1 MNVNEAITL
10 FRYYQQSH
18 HRKRTID
25 SYQTL
30 LSVFEHTYG
39 NRSLES
45 LQSDEIYQFLE
56 NIYARSAK
64 STRRLRYAQ
73 LKAFFNFIIDKCHH
87 DMKNTC
93 DTSLLSKT
101 FRMPRQMPRT
111 ILDKEIVDEMI
122 YNTKNPRNRLIL
134 ELQARCGLRIGELLN
149 IKAQDVSERKLTIKE
164 PKSGKEAE
172 VAFMPEQI
180 AKRMGDY
187 IKATN
192 LLPNDHVFPISYST
206 ARMFIKKLG
215 SKLKV
220 SLSPHDLRRY
230 SATYASRKRV
240 PLEIVSKIILRHQD
254 LKTTQI
260 YLGKVS
266 EHEAIRWMDILHGK

>member
-1 MNVNEAITL
+1 MNINEAITL

-30 LSVFEHTYG
+30 LSVFEQKHG
-39 NRSLES
+39 DHSLDS
-45 LQSDEIYQFLE
+45 LQPDEMYQFLE
-56 NIYARSAK
+56 HFTEGSAK

-87 DMKNTC
+87 DMKNPC
-93 DTSLLSKT
+93 DTPLLSKT
-101 FRMPRQMPRT
+101 FKMPRQVPRT
-111 ILDKEIVDEMI
+111 ILDKETVDEMI
-122 YNTKNPRNRLIL
+122 YNTTNPRNRLIL

-149 IKAQDVSERKLTIKE
+149 MKAQDVSERKLTIKQ

-180 AKRMGDY
+180 AKRMSDY
-187 IKATN
+187 LKGN
-192 LLPNDHVFPISYST
+192 NFLPEDHASPISYST
-206 ARMFIKKLG
+206 ARMFIRKLG
-215 SKLKV
+215 GKLNV
-220 SLSPHDLRRY
+220 SPSPHDLRRY
-230 SATYASRKRV
+230 SATYASRNGV
-240 PLEIVSKIILRHQD
+240 PLEIVSKVILRHQD

-260 YLGKVS
+260 YLEMVS

>member
-1 MNVNEAITL
+1 MNVKEAIIL

-30 LSVFEHTYG
+30 LSAFERIYG
-39 NRSLES
+39 NRSLDS

-56 NIYARSAK
+56 NSTTNSAK

-87 DMKNTC
+87 DMKNPC
-93 DTSLLSKT
+93 DAPLLSKT
-101 FRMPRQMPRT
+101 FRMPRQVPRT
-111 ILDKEIVDEMI
+111 ILDKETVDEMI

-149 IKAQDVSERKLTIKE
+149 IKAQDVSERKLTIKQ
-164 PKSGKEAE
+164 PKSGKDAE

-180 AKRMGDY
+180 AKRMSDY
-187 IKATN
+187 VKGN
-192 LLPNDHVFPISYST
+192 NFLPEDHVFPISYST

-215 SKLKV
+215 SRLNV
-220 SLSPHDLRRY
+220 SLSPMTSGDTRQPMPVVMEYH
-230 SATYASRKRV
+230 
-240 PLEIVSKIILRHQD
+240 
-254 LKTTQI
+254 
-260 YLGKVS
+260 
-266 EHEAIRWMDILHGK
+266 

>member
-1 MNVNEAITL
+1 MNVQEAVSL

-18 HRKRTID
+18 HRKRAID

-30 LSVFEHTYG
+30 ISSFEKAYG

-45 LQSDEIYQFLE
+45 LQPDEMYQFLE
-56 NIYARSAK
+56 HFTEGAAK

-87 DMKNTC
+87 DMKNPC

-101 FRMPRQMPRT
+101 FRMPRQVPRT
-111 ILDKEIVDEMI
+111 ILDKETVDEMI

-149 IKAQDVSERKLTIKE
+149 IKAQDGSERRLTIKE
-164 PKSGKEAE
+164 PKSGKDAE

-192 LLPNDHVFPISYST
+192 ILPDDHIFTISYST
-206 ARMFIKKLG
+206 ARMFIKRLG
-215 SKLKV
+215 TRLNV
-220 SLSPHDLRRY
+220 SHSPHDLRRY
-230 SATYASRKRV
+230 SATYASRNGV
-240 PLEIVSKIILRHQD
+240 PLEIVSKVILRHQD

>member
-1 MNVNEAITL
+1 MNVQEAVTL

-30 LSVFEHTYG
+30 VGTFEKAYG

-45 LQSDEIYQFLE
+45 LQPDEMYQFLE
-56 NIYARSAK
+56 HFTEGGAK

-87 DMKNTC
+87 DMKNPC

-101 FRMPRQMPRT
+101 FRMPRQVPRT
-111 ILDKEIVDEMI
+111 ILDKETVDEMI
-122 YNTKNPRNRLIL
+122 YNTKHPRNRLIL

-149 IKAQDVSERKLTIKE
+149 MKAQDVSERRLTIKQ

-187 IKATN
+187 IKGN
-192 LLPNDHVFPISYST
+192 NSLPDDHVFPISYST
-206 ARMFIKKLG
+206 ARMFIRKLG
-215 SKLKV
+215 
-220 SLSPHDLRRY
+220 
-230 SATYASRKRV
+230 
-240 PLEIVSKIILRHQD
+240 
-254 LKTTQI
+254 TTQCFSLAPRPQEI
-260 YLGKVS
+260 MGT
-266 EHEAIRWMDILHGK
+266 MQP

>member
-56 NIYARSAK
+56 NISARSAK

-87 DMKNTC
+87 DMKNPC

-215 SKLKV
+215 SKRKV

-230 SATYASRKRV
+230 SATYASRNGV
-240 PLEIVSKIILRHQD
+240 PLEIVSKVILRHQD

>member
-25 SYQTL
+25 SYQAFMGT
-30 LSVFEHTYG
+30 FEQVYG
-39 NRSLES
+39 NRSLDS
-45 LQSDEIYQFLE
+45 LQSDEMYQFLE
-56 NIYARSAK
+56 HFTEGSAK

-87 DMKNTC
+87 DMKNPCNTP
-93 DTSLLSKT
+93 LLSKT
-101 FRMPRQMPRT
+101 FRMPRQVPRT
-111 ILDKEIVDEMI
+111 ILDKETVDEMI
-122 YNTKNPRNRLIL
+122 YNTKSPRNRLIL

-149 IKAQDVSERKLTIKE
+149 IKVQDVSERKLTIKE

-172 VAFMPEQI
+172 VAFMPEPI
-180 AKRMGDY
+180 AKRMSDY
-187 IKATN
+187 VIDKN
-192 LLPNDHVFPISYST
+192 FLNEDRLFPISYST

-215 SKLKV
+215 GKLHV

-230 SATYASRKRV
+230 SATYASRNGV
-240 PLEIVSKIILRHQD
+240 PLEIVSKVILRHQD

>member
-1 MNVNEAITL
+1 MNVNEAITV

-18 HRKRTID
+18 HRQRTID
-25 SYQTL
+25 SYQAL
-30 LSVFEHTYG
+30 LGTFEQAHG
-39 NRSLES
+39 NRSLDS
-45 LQSDEIYQFLE
+45 LQSDEMYQFLE
-56 NIYARSAK
+56 HFTEGSAK

-87 DMKNTC
+87 DMKNPC
-93 DTSLLSKT
+93 DSPLPSKT
-101 FRMPRQMPRT
+101 FRMPRQVPRT
-111 ILDKEIVDEMI
+111 ILDKETVDEMI

-192 LLPNDHVFPISYST
+192 ILPDDHVFPISYST
-206 ARMFIKKLG
+206 ARMFIRKLG
-215 SKLKV
+215 SKINT

-230 SATYASRKRV
+230 SATYASRNGV
-240 PLEIVSKIILRHQD
+240 PLEIVSKVILRHQD

>member
-1 MNVNEAITL
+1 MNVKEAVIL

-30 LSVFEHTYG
+30 LGTFEKTFRNH
-39 NRSLES
+39 SLDS
-45 LQSDEIYQFLE
+45 LQPDEVYQFLE
-56 NIYARSAK
+56 HFTEGSAK

-87 DMKNTC
+87 DMKNPC
-93 DTSLLSKT
+93 DSPLLSKT
-101 FRMPRQMPRT
+101 FRMPRQVPRT
-111 ILDKEIVDEMI
+111 ILDKETVDEMI

-149 IKAQDVSERKLTIKE
+149 MKAQDVSERKLTIKE

-172 VAFMPEQI
+172 VAFMPEPI
-180 AKRMGDY
+180 ARRMSDY
-187 IKATN
+187 LKGN
-192 LLPNDHVFPISYST
+192 SFLPSENIFPISYST
-206 ARMFIKKLG
+206 ARMFIRKLG
-215 SKLKV
+215 NKLNV
-220 SLSPHDLRRY
+220 SLSPHDLKRY
-230 SATYASRKRV
+230 CATYASRNGV
-240 PLEIVSKIILRHQD
+240 PLEIVSKVILRHQD

-266 EHEAIRWMDILHGK
+266 EHEAIRWMDMLHGK